1 MTRDDFDYALENT
14 RVILAPERQI
24 ATFGSTSF
32 NFYLIS
38 ELMDR
43 VDQVRI
49 RNGRIHAE
57 RPQILTPEH
66 YCRLLLEGFGE
77 KAERYIDQLREH
89 ARSMAVLRYGFQF
102 RKTDLSEQTLRD
114 SIDSVINRTRRK
126 VESKNE
132 SLSAVIHGVDDAWE
146 VCLLKFTIDLVE
158 RSSGNNLGDFRKRGL
173 IWPHRVH
180 RLFPQT
186 SSIVM
191 LAKSKHLFVFQM
203 QAAKDMNRD
212 SSTPLRS
219 AQNDKNKSVERFRVS
234 NLGDFRKRGL
244 I

>member
-43 VDQVRI
+43 VNRVRV
-49 RNGRIHAE
+49 RNGKIQAE

-77 KAERYIDQLREH
+77 KAERYVDQLREH
-89 ARSMAVLRYGFQF
+89 ARNIAVLRYGFQF

-114 SIDSVINRTRRK
+114 RIDAVINRTKSR
-126 VESKNE
+126 VESAGE
-132 SLSAVIHGVDDAWE
+132 PLSAVIQGVDDAWE
-146 VCLLKFTIDLVE
+146 VCLLKFTIDMVE
-158 RSSGNNLGDFRKRGL
+158 RSSGGNLGDFRNRGL
-173 IWPHRVH
+173 
-180 RLFPQT
+180 L
-186 SSIVM
+186 
-191 LAKSKHLFVFQM
+191 
-203 QAAKDMNRD
+203 
-212 SSTPLRS
+212 
-219 AQNDKNKSVERFRVS
+219 
-234 NLGDFRKRGL
+234 
-244 I
+244 

>member
-1 MTRDDFDYALENT
+1 MTRDDFDYAVENT
-14 RVILAPERQI
+14 HVIVAPEQQI

-49 RNGRIHAE
+49 RNGKIHAE
-57 RPQILTPEH
+57 RPQILAPEH
-66 YCRLLLEGFGE
+66 YWRLLLDGFGE
-77 KAERYIDQLREH
+77 KAQRYVEQLREH
-89 ARSMAVLRYGFQF
+89 TRNVAVLRYGFQF
-102 RKTDLSEQTLRD
+102 RKTDLSEHTLRD
-114 SIDSVINRTRRK
+114 SVDAVINRTRQN

-132 SLSAVIHGVDDAWE
+132 PLSAVIHGVDDAWE

-158 RSSGNNLGDFRKRGL
+158 RSSG
-173 IWPHRVH
+173 
-180 RLFPQT
+180 
-186 SSIVM
+186 
-191 LAKSKHLFVFQM
+191 
-203 QAAKDMNRD
+203 
-212 SSTPLRS
+212 
-219 AQNDKNKSVERFRVS
+219 S